1 MFVRIIFFLL
11 RIVFGVILIY
21 YLFRLLFRWMFP
33 VRAQPAGTES
43 KKDERKDEFYKY
55 LTNQEIEDAEF
66 EELNEDEEK
75 GE

>member
-11 RIVFGVILIY
+11 RIIFGVVLIY
-21 YLFRLLFRWMFP
+21 YLFKLLFRWMFP
-33 VRAQPAGTES
+33 AGTQKSRPENR
-43 KKDERKDEFYKY
+43 KDEEKDEFYRY

-66 EELNEDEEK
+66 EELDEEEEK

>member
-1 MFVRIIFFLL
+1 MFIRIIFFFL
-11 RIVFGVILIY
+11 RIIFGIILIY

-33 VRAQPAGTES
+33 LRME
-43 KKDERKDEFYKY
+43 KKETGNKKGEEKDEFYKY

-66 EELNEDEEK
+66 EELNEEEEK